1 MAGCVARQGLRG
13 RVNALQCPANAS
25 AAHTLQ
31 ADCRGWSFLQRQL
44 FPSPVHMATTF
55 HRQEL
60 GQLPAMCAG
69 HVPAAVAVAARA
81 VASGGPSA
89 GPRNSTQR
97 ESALLQAI
105 AIVATVLPEA
115 LEVSLLAPLEAAYT
129 QVRCPTLRCCRTCPA
144 GCACKQA

>member
-1 MAGCVARQGLRG
+1 M
-13 RVNALQCPANAS
+13 QCPANAS

-60 GQLPAMCAG
+60 SQLPAMCAG
-69 HVPAAVAVAARA
+69 HVPAALAVAARA

-89 GPRNSTQR
+89 GPKQR
-97 ESALLQAI
+97 ESALIQAI

-115 LEVSLLAPLEAAYT
+115 VDVSLLAPLEAAYT
-129 QVRCPTLRCCRTCPA
+129 QVQCPTLLCCCSCPA
-144 GCACKQA
+144 GCACEQA